1 MSKYSLRSFWPWLL
15 TKFWWLWAAN
25 ALIALFVV
33 FVFILGWHH
42 ETITAPNIPAWCAIL
57 VAVFA
62 FVGGILYLHSKSY
75 LNAATAAAALVPV
88 PLALWLA
95 GSILFGLLYLA
106 LSLIGQL
113 LGHGR
118 VN

>member
-42 ETITAPNIPAWCAIL
+42 ETINAPNIPAWCAIL